1 MNIAVFQNLP
11 PGGGKRTIYEQV
23 KGLIKRGHVVDVYQ
37 LAHSNSNFCDLKSL
51 GCPVHEFVFS
61 KSGQRLV
68 ADWKNFVSLR
78 ILHHR
83 IADQIN
89 RKLYDL
95 ALVHPD
101 MYTESPFVLRHLDV
115 PNVYFC
121 QELLRIGYEPELAF
135 NEPVGFIKTTYENL
149 TRKIR
154 VAIDKKNAQSA
165 QKIITTSHFIQRNV
179 QSAYRKPSFVCRLGV
194 DPKTFKP
201 YPAKRSKVIFI
212 GSKTSIGG
220 YDFVQQI
227 SQLTNIEIIS
237 YGFSSKGADVNND
250 KTLAQAYSQSFA
262 CLCVSGNEPFG
273 LKALESMACETPV
286 LAVNEGG
293 YRETVI
299 DSVTGWLLT
308 RDPKIFAAK
317 INYLQK
323 HPEVVKKMGKAGRDH
338 VIKNF
343 TWDRHIDQL
352 EKILFKISKTQIEHV

>member
-1 MNIAVFQNLP
+1 MKIAVFQNLP
-11 PGGGKRTIYEQV
+11 PGGGKRTVYEQV

-51 GCPVHEFVFS
+51 GCPVHEFIFS

-89 RKLYDL
+89 RKQYDL

-101 MYTESPFVLRHLDV
+101 MYTESPYILRYLKM

-135 NEPVGFIKTTYENL
+135 KDPVGILKSTYENL

-165 QKIITTSHFIQRNV
+165 QKIITSSRFIQHKIW
-179 QSAYRKPSFVCRLGV
+179 SAYTKPSFVCYLGV
-194 DPKTFKP
+194 DPEIFKP

-212 GSKTSIGG
+212 GSKTRIGG
-220 YDFVQQI
+220 YDFVRHV
-227 SQLTNIEIIS
+227 SQLTKIEIIY
-237 YGFSSKGADVNND
+237 YGFSPKGADINND
-250 KTLAQAYSQSFA
+250 SVLAKAYSRAIA
-262 CLCVSGNEPFG
+262 CLCVSHNEPFG

-286 LAVNEGG
+286 LAVNESG

-299 DSVTGWLLT
+299 DNVTGWLLPH
-308 RDPKIFAAK
+308 DPQTFVEKIK
-317 INYLQK
+317 YLQK

-343 TWDRHIDQL
+343 TWD
-352 EKILFKISKTQIEHV
+352 SHVDRLLSLINPG